1 MVEQEWKV
9 GDLAR
14 ATGLTVRTLHHYDAI
29 GLLSPSRRTS
39 AGHRIYDDT
48 DVQRL
53 YRIGLLRRLGL
64 QLDEIAHVLDDPA
77 WGLGSA
83 MTRHLAEVDRRLDAN
98 RALRER
104 LARMVARLADDDPP
118 ATEDLLD
125 TLEEMTMLETTVQ
138 RRISLLVCEDIAAMH
153 DYLVRVY
160 GLGAGTVERDED
172 GRAIHG
178 EVRAGDGVIWLHR
191 VSPDFKLAS
200 PRMLG
205 AATACTAVVVDD
217 VDAHHAHAVAE
228 GASIAYPPTDQPYG
242 MREYG
247 THDPEGHLWSFM
259 TPLD

>member
-1 MVEQEWKV
+1 MVTTEWKV

-14 ATGLTVRTLHHYDAI
+14 ATGLTVRALHHYDAI

-39 AGHRIYDDT
+39 SGHRIYDET

-77 WGLGSA
+77 WSLGSA

-104 LARMVARLADDDPP
+104 LARMVERLADDDAP
-118 ATEDLLD
+118 ATADLLD

-138 RRISLLVCEDIAAMH
+138 RRVSLLVYEDIAAMH

-160 GLGAGTVERDED
+160 GLGAGGVERDD
-172 GRAIHG
+172 NGQAVHG

-191 VSPDFKLAS
+191 VSPDFSLAS

-205 AATACTAVVVDD
+205 GATACTAVVVDD
-217 VDAHHAHAVAE
+217 VDAHHAHAVAA
-228 GASIAYPPTDQPYG
+228 GATIAYPPTDQSYG

-247 THDPEGHLWSFM
+247 THDPEGQLWSFM